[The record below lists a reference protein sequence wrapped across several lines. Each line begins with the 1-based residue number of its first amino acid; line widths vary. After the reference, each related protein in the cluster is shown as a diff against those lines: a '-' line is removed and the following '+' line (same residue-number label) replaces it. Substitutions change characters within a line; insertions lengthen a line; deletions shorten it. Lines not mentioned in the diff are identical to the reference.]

1 MRFSRYTNLNG
12 TYKNTFFY
20 GAGPKGLQVYTFGLT
35 HNVGSTMNLTMGG
48 SMTSNLAI
56 ASGAQRNEY
65 KAEAKLGVKF

>member
-1 MRFSRYTNLNG
+1 
-12 TYKNTFFY
+12 
-20 GAGPKGLQVYTFGLT
+20 
-35 HNVGSTMNLTMGG
+35 MNLTMGG